1 MSILKTIVTTTVQI
15 VDGDNRPGNGSLTI
29 RPNAPFEYFD
39 GASTIQ
45 VSNAAVTIPVVGGKL
60 GATLQLQPNTGAS
73 NVPETW
79 YIVDVDIN
87 EVPFQLFWQIDSAD
101 AATIEFTDVT
111 QLPTS
116 ANINQGLVAH
126 VRAANPHGQYGL
138 RSDMVSVGTIG
149 AASDGLGYIPRVD
162 PVTGKLDSSLY
173 SGGTG
178 GITAADVPIVDS
190 GGYYTATEVEA
201 ALAEAG
207 SPLSANAAHLAS
219 TANPHSV
226 TASQAAALE
235 WYAAGWMSNS
245 GADLT
250 ATIKPPCKIGN
261 VTYNTKTQQATNF
274 AADND
279 AAATSQFILTCP
291 TGTTVDDFALTIYN
305 DITTYMAVGA
315 QDTSTTYRITCKNNS
330 ATESGVITL
339 GFRLDKINK

>member
-178 GITAADVPIVDS
+178 GITASDVPIVDS
-190 GGYYTATEVEA
+190 GGYYTATEVEGALQEA
-201 ALAEAG
+201 AL
-207 SPLSANAAHLAS
+207 
-219 TANPHSV
+219 
-226 TASQAAALE
+226 
-235 WYAAGWMSNS
+235 Y
-245 GADLT
+245 
-250 ATIKPPCKIGN
+250 
-261 VTYNTKTQQATNF
+261 F
-274 AADND
+274 
-279 AAATSQFILTCP
+279 P
-291 TGTTVDDFALTIYN
+291 TGTRMIFQQDTAPTGWTKETGAAYGDA
-305 DITTYMAVGA
+305 MAVVSVGSFTVGVSDTGGSSDAKTHNHTITHTHSYSNIAHTHYSVGSGWDASKKAGTGA
-315 QDTSTTYRITCKNNS
+315 FILVPSDGYS
-330 ATESGVITL
+330 ESGAIATDSSPSNTGAASAANSGTFTPKYYL
-339 GFRLDKINK
+339 QIIAAKD